1 MSLGNLLSSLA
12 PVAAGFMT
20 GGSSLAFAPLLA
32 GAATGA
38 GIAALRDEDP
48 LMGAITGG
56 IGGYGGGGLRTAAGN
71 VASAS
76 GAGPVNLGNASVGEA
91 AKTLVTNPGGVIS
104 NLGGGDMT
112 KGALKA
118 GAIGLPGVA
127 GAMVPDMTTAEE
139 NQMAKYDPNR
149 RLNLNMNT
157 GLRLLNEGGYLETG
171 MGDGV
176 SDEIPASLDGEQDV
190 LLSENEFVIPADVV
204 SGLGNGSSDAGAE
217 QLYAMMDRVRK
228 ARTGTEKMGKE
239 VNAERLMP
247 A

>member
-71 VASAS
+71 VAMNA
-76 GAGPVNLGNASVGEA
+76 PVDLGKATTGEA
-91 AKTLVTNPGGVIS
+91 AKTLFTKPGAVIS
-104 NLGGGDMT
+104 DLGGGDIS

-118 GAIGLPGVA
+118 GAVGLPAVA

-157 GLRLLNEGGYLETG
+157 GLRLLQDGGFIDEGP
-171 MGDGV
+171 GDGM
-176 SDEIPASLDGEQDV
+176 SDEIMGNIDGTQPV
-190 LLSENEFVIPADVV
+190 RLSEGEFVVPADVV
-204 SGLGNGSSDAGAE
+204 SHLGNGDSDSGAE
-217 QLYAMMDRVRK
+217 QLYAMMDRIRQ
-228 ARTGTEKMGKE
+228 ARTGTTKQGKQIE
-239 VNAERLMP
+239 PEGLMP